1 MFILSVPGHT
11 RWLALSRKMEY
22 KFSSRCTCTCILC
35 FTFVTQEK
43 IFWACI
49 SLEVNNHI
57 SLWSICQSIGAL
69 IYCSAILHGPI
80 RQNPTSS
87 NSLVKVCNNSG
98 GHTIVTFATQVKI
111 LWTCFIKLIIT
122 YHQDPFVQTLEYYC
136 RYTHCSRSHPA
147 KPHFFNHSNKH
158 KNLQ

>member
-43 IFWACI
+43 IFWACL
-49 SLEVNNHI
+49 SQEVNNHI
-57 SLWSICQSIGAL
+57 SLWSICPSVGTL
-69 IYCSAILHGPI
+69 IFCSTIVLGPI

-87 NSLVKVCNNSG
+87 NKSSKSLQYSG
-98 GHTIVTFATQVKI
+98 GHTAASSSPIKI
-111 LWTCFIKLIIT
+111 FWAGFIKSTISF
-122 YHQDPFVQTLEYYC
+122 HQDPFVQTLEYYC
-136 RYTHCSRSHPA
+136 QYTYCSRFHPT
-147 KPHFFNHSNKH
+147 KPHFFNQFSF
-158 KNLQ
+158 LQLSEF